1 MDDVSKQFKPVK
13 KRFYLIL
20 LLTVVCFS
28 SGFILQYFDIEFLN
42 PFYGALIGVLIFN
55 VGIWLYYRCPKC
67 NSIPFAS
74 GSEGVEIRPKLCHKC
89 GAKFRSK

>member
-1 MDDVSKQFKPVK
+1 MDDVSKQFKSVN

>member
-13 KRFYLIL
+13 KRFYLVL

-28 SGFILQYFDIEFLN
+28 SGFILQYFDIKFLN

-55 VGIWLYYRCPKC
+55 VGIWLYYRCPKWAML
-67 NSIPFAS
+67 PF
-74 GSEGVEIRPKLCHKC
+74 GVGELYLMY
-89 GAKFRSK
+89 